1 MEVKSIS
8 EFNKIINDEKLTVVD
23 FFANWCGPCKMLAPV
38 FASVENDYSDKANF
52 IKLDIDQLNEV
63 SSQYD
68 VQSIPTII
76 FFKNGNEVGRNVG
89 FLDSDT
95 LIEKINTYINSK

>member
-1 MEVKSIS
+1 MEIKSIS

-38 FASVENDYSDKANF
+38 FASVESDYSDKANF

-95 LIEKINTYINSK
+95 LIEKINNYINSK

>member
-8 EFNKIINDEKLTVVD
+8 EFNKVINDEKLTVVD

-76 FFKNGNEVGRNVG
+76 FFFFWNEVGRNVG

-95 LIEKINTYINSK
+95 LIEKINTYINLK

>member
-23 FFANWCGPCKMLAPV
+23 FFANWCGPCKMLTPV
-38 FASVENDYSDKANF
+38 FASVENDYSNKANF
-52 IKLDIDQLNEV
+52 IKLDIDQLNEIP
-63 SSQYD
+63 SQYD

-89 FLDSDT
+89 FMDSDT
-95 LIEKINTYINSK
+95 LIEKINTYMNSK

>member
-1 MEVKSIS
+1 
-8 EFNKIINDEKLTVVD
+8 
-23 FFANWCGPCKMLAPV
+23 MLAPV

-95 LIEKINTYINSK
+95 LIEKINTYINLK

>member
-8 EFNKIINDEKLTVVD
+8 EFNKVINDEKLTVVD

-95 LIEKINTYINSK
+95 LIEKINTYINLK

>member
-8 EFNKIINDEKLTVVD
+8 KFNKVINDEKLTVVD

-95 LIEKINTYINSK
+95 LIEKINTYINLK